1 MNFYAVADE
10 LIPPEAERNII
21 NEQQSGELQVID
33 VNGRVL
39 QRYVIEN
46 GGAIQLPAIRLPAGL
61 YLLRLASKDLK
72 VRTGRL
78 VVY

>member
-1 MNFYAVADE
+1 V
-10 LIPPEAERNII
+10 R
-21 NEQQSGELQVID
+21 D

-39 QRYVIEN
+39 QRFVIEN

-61 YLLRLASKDLK
+61 YLLRLAGKNLK
-72 VRTGRL
+72 VRTGRV